1 MSDESSSSPTPSY
14 ESDADD
20 LPIVIDGKAYPD
32 IRKNPLDSIALT
44 SFGLGIL
51 LGTFVGLLCYNGFKN
66 FNIYIIALSLFH
78 FLEFYITSR
87 VNPGKVHSESFLLNN
102 GIGYLAAHLFA
113 ITECIIE
120 TYYFPRAKRFNFTS
134 LNQLISIIGFI
145 LILIG
150 QVIRSL
156 AMYQAGKSFSHILKT
171 EKLKDHTLVTD
182 GIYKYL
188 RHPSYFGF
196 FWWAVGTQMLLL
208 NPIAFIVFV
217 VVLWKFFNKRIT
229 IEEKYLVRFFDE
241 QYLNYRKIV
250 HVWIPFIQ

>member
-1 MSDESSSSPTPSY
+1 MSEETRASPTPS
-14 ESDADD
+14 EENDDD
-20 LPIVIDGKAYPD
+20 LPIIIDGKAYPD
-32 IRKNPLDSIALT
+32 IRRNPLDSISLT

-51 LGTFVGLLCYNGFKN
+51 LGIFVGLLHYNRFKN

-78 FLEFYITSR
+78 FLEFYVTAK

-113 ITECIIE
+113 IAECIIE
-120 TYYFPRAKRFNFTS
+120 TFYFPRAKSFRFSKINQIIS
-134 LNQLISIIGFI
+134 LIGFV
-145 LILIG
+145 LVLVG
-150 QVIRSL
+150 QFIRSL

-182 GIYKYL
+182 GVYQYF

-208 NPIAFIVFV
+208 NPIAFIIFV
-217 VVLWKFFNKRIT
+217 IVLWKFFSKRIA

-241 QYLNYRKIV
+241 QYINYRKVV
-250 HVWIPFIQ
+250 HVWIPFI